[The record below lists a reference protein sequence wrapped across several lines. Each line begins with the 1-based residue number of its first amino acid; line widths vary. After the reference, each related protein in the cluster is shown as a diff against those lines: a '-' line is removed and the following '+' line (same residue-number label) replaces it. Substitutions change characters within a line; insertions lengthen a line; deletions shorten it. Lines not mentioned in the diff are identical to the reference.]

1 MSGPF
6 AGVAWSGVRMIGSCA
21 FAADAGS
28 KATKARTVSINFLM
42 FNSATRLALTTAAI
56 WADCETRYEMPDA
69 MKRRSVVK
77 AVTWR
82 IVGTAD
88 TFVLSW
94 LITKEPVTA
103 GAIASL
109 EVITKTFLYYFHER
123 GWNRVKWGR
132 G

>member
-1 MSGPF
+1 M
-6 AGVAWSGVRMIGSCA
+6 V
-21 FAADAGS
+21 D
-28 KATKARTVSINFLM
+28 
-42 FNSATRLALTTAAI
+42 TA
-56 WADCETRYEMPDA
+56 
-69 MKRRSVVK
+69 KRRSLAK

-82 IVGTAD
+82 TIGTFD

-94 LITKEPVTA
+94 LITKEPISA